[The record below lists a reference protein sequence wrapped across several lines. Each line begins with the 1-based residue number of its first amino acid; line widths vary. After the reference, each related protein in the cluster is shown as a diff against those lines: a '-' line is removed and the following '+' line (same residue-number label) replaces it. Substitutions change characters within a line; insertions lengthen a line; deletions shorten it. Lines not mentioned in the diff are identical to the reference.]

1 MTTSISPASRDAP
14 PRRRSSASTVVVAIV
29 AIGAVVAGIFVGR
42 EIALEQSRGLF
53 LAGAVPMFL
62 LAIVVV
68 GLCLVGLVS
77 LGVRRGRLNV
87 AIGTVFATAGLLA
100 GGSVAGWASAGATS
114 GTEPVPVVLRAAGT
128 ATLTMAADPGA
139 FAARDGGA
147 ATCES
152 EQDGRG
158 VAIVTALDLG
168 ELGSGTM
175 RARVSPSADGP
186 DAGRVE
192 LWIDGGD
199 LPEGASQPFW
209 LGSAEITRSDGAG
222 QATFI
227 DVGREG
233 DPAPEPGSDAKDI
246 SADGWPASLSGTLS
260 WSCQPW

>member
-1 MTTSISPASRDAP
+1 VTPSISPASPDAP
-14 PRRRSSASTVVVAIV
+14 PRRQTSASTVVFAIV
-29 AIGAVVAGIFVGR
+29 AVGAAVAGIFVGR

-62 LAIVVV
+62 LAVVVV
-68 GLCLVGLVS
+68 GLGLVGLVS

-87 AIGTVFATAGLLA
+87 AIGTLFATAGLLA
-100 GGSVAGWASAGATS
+100 GGAVVGWASAGATG
-114 GTEPVPVVLRAAGT
+114 GTEPVPVVLQAAGT
-128 ATLTMAADPGA
+128 ATLTMAVDPGA

-168 ELGSGTM
+168 QLGPGTL

-186 DAGRVE
+186 DGGRVE
-192 LWIDGGD
+192 LWIDGAD

-209 LGSAEITRSDGAG
+209 LGSAEVTRSDGAG

-233 DPAPEPGSDAKDI
+233 DPALVPGSGA
-246 SADGWPASLSGTLS
+246 ADGWPASLSGTLS